1 MFTSN
6 YKDLIKNA
14 CILQKLAFHIIFL
27 EVSDNNTW
35 LSKIQIPKCL
45 LIFVISSIFKLSKYI
60 NQNLYA
66 DL

>member
-1 MFTSN
+1 MFTGFYSGSR
-6 YKDLIKNA
+6 IV
-14 CILQKLAFHIIFL
+14 L
-27 EVSDNNTW
+27 EASDNNTW

-45 LIFVISSIFKLSKYI
+45 LIIIFVIASIFKLSEYI